1 MKACE
6 EFRRF
11 TQALLC
17 LGALV
22 GIQSPAHAQA
32 EIPGYPDSIL
42 AFDPREIALLPRYC
56 PYTQIFRERVAGGNN
71 QKVIGEWYAQ
81 LGQPFN
87 AMHHYC
93 WGLMKTN
100 RALFLARG
108 QQARNFYLADSLTE
122 FDYVITRVPD
132 DFILLPEILAKKG
145 ENLILLGR
153 GQVGVLELERAI
165 ELKPD
170 YWPPYAYISDFHK
183 RAGDL
188 TKAREILEQGLVL
201 SPGAKGLL
209 RRADELKQPSEKKKA
224 KP

>member
-11 TQALLC
+11 IKALLC

-22 GIQSPAHAQA
+22 GIQSPAHAQS

-42 AFDPREIALLPRYC
+42 AFDPREVALLPRYC
-56 PYTQIFRERVAGGNN
+56 IYTQIFRDRVPGGNN
-71 QKVIGEWYAQ
+71 PKVIEEWYAQ

-100 RALFLARG
+100 RAMFLARG
-108 QQARNFYLADSLTE
+108 QQARQFYLADSVTE
-122 FDYVITRVPD
+122 FDYVIRHVTD
-132 DFILLPEILAKKG
+132 DFILLPEILTKKG
-145 ENLILLGR
+145 ENLILLGK
-153 GQVGVLELERAI
+153 GQVGLFELERAI

-188 TKAREILEQGLVL
+188 TKAREILEQGLAH
-201 SPGAKGLL
+201 SPDAKGLL
-209 RRADELKQPSEKKKA
+209 RRADDLKQRGDKKKT

>member
-1 MKACE
+1 MKACV

-11 TQALLC
+11 AKTLLC
-17 LGALV
+17 LIALGGAQWPVL
-22 GIQSPAHAQA
+22 AQT
-32 EIPGYPDSIL
+32 EIPGYPDTIM
-42 AFDPREIALLPRYC
+42 AYDPREVALLPRYC
-56 PYTQIFRERVAGGNN
+56 AYTQSFRERVPGGND
-71 QKVIGEWYAQ
+71 QKVIDEWYAQ
-81 LGQPFN
+81 LGQPFH

-108 QQARNFYLADSLTE
+108 QQARRFYLADSLTE

-132 DFILLPEILAKKG
+132 DFILLPEILARKG

-188 TKAREILEQGLVL
+188 TKAREILERGLAL
-201 SPGAKGLL
+201 SPDAKGLL
-209 RRADELKQPSEKKKA
+209 RRADELKQSSEKKKA

>member
-1 MKACE
+1 MKACV

-11 TQALLC
+11 AKTLLC
-17 LGALV
+17 LIVFGGVQL
-22 GIQSPAHAQA
+22 PARAQT
-32 EIPGYPDSIL
+32 EIPGYPDSIM
-42 AFDPREIALLPRYC
+42 AYDAREVALLPRYC
-56 PYTQIFRERVAGGNN
+56 VYTQSFRERVPGGND
-71 QKVIGEWYAQ
+71 QKVIDDWYAQ
-81 LGQPFN
+81 LGQPFH

-108 QQARNFYLADSLTE
+108 QQARHFYLSDSLTE

-132 DFILLPEILAKKG
+132 DFILLPEILARKG
-145 ENLILLGR
+145 ENLILLGK
-153 GQVGVLELERAI
+153 GQVGVFELERAI

-188 TKAREILEQGLVL
+188 TKAREILEQGLAH
-201 SPGAKGLL
+201 SPDAKGLL
-209 RRADELKQPSEKKKA
+209 RRADDLKQRGDKKKA